1 MKRQIWLPDSKG
13 SKHLVDLSLPPPSGP
28 LRAQP
33 ADPVLAEAA
42 VHLAEDQG
50 YAWFLPRRENEERKR

>member
-1 MKRQIWLPDSKG
+1 MKRQIWLPDSTG
-13 SKHLVDLSLPPPSGP
+13 RKHLVDLSLSLPSGP

-33 ADPVLAEAA
+33 ADPVLAGAV

-50 YAWFLPRRENEERKR
+50 YAWFLPRRENEDPKR